1 LLRTL
6 GLISLQPT
14 LRLLLFLLLLL
25 SAMMEFSARVLKVL
39 EIFQSS

>member
-1 LLRTL
+1 LLL
-6 GLISLQPT
+6 LVLISLQPT

-25 SAMMEFSARVLKVL
+25 SATMEFSARVHKVL